1 MDKDK
6 LNAFA
11 DKVFGDR
18 AGAMTAGMGYIG
30 SRPTSRLRSSAAA
43 AFEKFAPKGVF
54 GLDVMNRGQLAHRLT
69 CY

>member
-18 AGAMTAGMGYIG
+18 AGAMIAGMGYIG

-43 AFEKFAPKGVF
+43 ARRSRNSVPKACSVS
-54 GLDVMNRGQLAHRLT
+54 T
-69 CY
+69 